1 LTTISAGVNGDP
13 GTDGDHGLQ
22 LQPTVSW
29 PHVMTVGR
37 QYLVEVDLDLVT
49 AAGTAP
55 AVWPFDDEEYAY
67 TCLLNGGEDFSLWA
81 VHDAS
86 VVVHRF
92 GGSYGPAQFVVT
104 ANAGRGTDDSRDSRS
119 LRLTI
124 LNPWGVRIDT
134 FVLGISVRLDDGDP
148 LPEPTVDV
156 LSSGS
161 QNGTRPHLPDGRD
174 DPVTPPP
181 ALPPDLDGQ
190 DNLAQQRDHP
200 SEPPTDPGVDPP
212 PFRSDQLA
220 TAALT
225 EQYGLVALQRSRSG
239 SLHFDHVPLFGPGA
253 DTGYTVSFT
262 VRCLPSDNYG
272 TVFATFAE
280 SPTDPDAPP
289 RLLVM
294 QSAEIPPGTYQLTAE
309 LLHPY
314 PGHVRFHGLPVTL
327 RDDPRSWD
335 EIMAAVPLRLPAGTG
350 PTHLIA
356 AIEISGEP
364 AMVLRRIQRV
374 TALFEH
380 VAEESAELT
389 SYSVITYGPH
399 HINSNRDTYPEIPV
413 HTLAWAVS
421 VESTLDTLDGLAYHG
436 ALPKGYPFAAQVEC
450 VLAELANRLTGREGR
465 PVLVTAGA
473 RPPHPRHTDPETQY
487 IPCPEHNDGL
497 AIRSWLKGRHPGMGF
512 GAIRDPGREDNL
524 WEQLGS
530 DVTNGPFYAPDFAA
544 RLGLTGQP
552 VQLLPLPL
560 LVS

>member
-1 LTTISAGVNGDP
+1 MSAGVNGDP

-29 PHVMTVGR
+29 PRVMTVGR

-49 AAGTAP
+49 ADGTPP
-55 AVWPFDDEEYAY
+55 AVWPFDHEEYAY

-81 VHDAS
+81 VQDAS

-104 ANAGRGTDDSRDSRS
+104 ANAGKAADDSRDSRS

-124 LNPWGVRIDT
+124 LNPWGVRISSYK
-134 FVLGISVRLDDGDP
+134 LGISVRLDDGGP

-156 LSSGS
+156 PSPGPQSGT
-161 QNGTRPHLPDGRD
+161 GPHLPDGRD
-174 DPVTPPP
+174 DPVPPSP

-190 DNLAQQRDHP
+190 HSLAQQQPDRP
-200 SEPPTDPGVDPP
+200 REPPTNPGVHPP

-220 TAALT
+220 AAGLT
-225 EQYGLVALQRSRSG
+225 EEYGLVALRRSRSG
-239 SLHFDHVPLFGPGA
+239 SLHFDRVPLFGPGA
-253 DTGYTVSFT
+253 DTGHTVSFT
-262 VRCLPSDNYG
+262 VRCLPSDDYG

-280 SPTDPDAPP
+280 SPADPDAPP

-294 QSAEIPPGTYQLTAE
+294 QSGKIPPGTYQLTAE

-314 PGHVRFHGLPVTL
+314 PGHVRFRGLPVTL

-335 EIMAAVPLRLPAGTG
+335 EIIASVPPRLPAGTG
-350 PTHLIA
+350 PAHLIA
-356 AIEISGEP
+356 AIEISGDS
-364 AMVLRRIQRV
+364 AVVLRRIERV
-374 TALFEH
+374 TELFEH
-380 VAEESAELT
+380 VAGASAEPT

-399 HINSNRDTYPEIPV
+399 HINSDRDTYPEIPV
-413 HTLAWAVS
+413 RTLAWAVS
-421 VESTLDTLDGLAYHG
+421 AESALDTLEGLAYHG
-436 ALPKGYPFAAQVEC
+436 ALPQGYPFAAQLEC
-450 VLAELANRLTGREGR
+450 VLAELADRLTGREGR

-473 RPPHPRHTDPETQY
+473 RPPHPRRTDPETRH

-497 AIRSWLKGRHPGMGF
+497 AIRSWLQYRHPGMGF
-512 GAIRDPGREDNL
+512 GAIRDLGPDENNL
-524 WEQLGS
+524 WQQLGS
-530 DVTNGPFYAPDFAA
+530 DVTNGAFYAPDFAV
-544 RLGLTGQP
+544 RLRLTGQP

-560 LVS
+560 LAG